1 MRSVLED
8 NPQVLQ
14 FIKDRFNSGDDGRRV
29 HWLGMTED
37 EEPVAFHLLSIGDYP
52 AHIYVPRHDFKSP
65 VDQCA
70 ALIFEF
76 FNLENRNG
84 FIRLRQ
90 KALSLTITPQKYAD
104 EILKLEYRALGRTKA
119 FFEKCPL
126 PNADPEKDVWYTKL
140 LQDDYDDFDGYL
152 AALNRTVTKGDMRE
166 GYKAEIQN
174 SLQNRRFRGLEIL
187 GPIRKPV
194 VF

>member
-1 MRSVLED
+1 MDWSKLPVSRSNWGLRILRNSCAMPSPRKPSYSLNGIKRHASSIIFLITCTALQLNSGNVQAQESFGDRQIAQMFDDRPTMRSVLED

-90 KALSLTITPQKYAD
+90 KALRTYPKTGSF
-104 EILKLEYRALGRTKA
+104 LK
-119 FFEKCPL
+119 
-126 PNADPEKDVWYTKL
+126 V
-140 LQDDYDDFDGYL
+140 
-152 AALNRTVTKGDMRE
+152 
-166 GYKAEIQN
+166 
-174 SLQNRRFRGLEIL
+174 
-187 GPIRKPV
+187 
-194 VF
+194 